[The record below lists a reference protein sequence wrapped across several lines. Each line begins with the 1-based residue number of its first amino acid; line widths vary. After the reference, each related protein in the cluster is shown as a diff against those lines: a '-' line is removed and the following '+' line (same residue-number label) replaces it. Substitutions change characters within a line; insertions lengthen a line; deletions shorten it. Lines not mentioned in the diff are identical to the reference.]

1 MMTSKQAPE
10 REEIESLLP
19 WHAAGTLNRSD
30 AERVER
36 ALATDRELAHRFELV
51 REELAETIHLN
62 ETLGAP
68 SSRAMER
75 LFAKIDAEAPVTRS
89 TTRTVASVSLATRI
103 SDFIASLSPRTL
115 AYSTGVAALAIL
127 LQAGVITGV
136 LINDRSGL
144 YETASHGSGPYRDVS
159 GAPID
164 DGAQAWIR
172 FAPGATAADI
182 TKLLENNKAA
192 LVGGPA
198 AGGMYRVRVA
208 ATGLPKE
215 ELARIVKRLQEDKS
229 VAFAAP
235 AN

>member
-10 REEIESLLP
+10 REEIEALLP
-19 WHAAGTLNRSD
+19 WHAAGTLSRSD

-36 ALATDRELAHRFELV
+36 ALSTDRELARRFELV

-75 LFAKIDAEAPVTRS
+75 LFAKIDAEAPVARS
-89 TTRTVASVSLATRI
+89 VKTSVASVSLATRI

-115 AYSTGVAALAIL
+115 AYSTGAAAFAIL

-136 LINDRSGL
+136 LLNEQNGIYN
-144 YETASHGSGPYRDVS
+144 TASHGDTGYRGAGPVAEGS
-159 GAPID
+159 
-164 DGAQAWIR
+164 QLWIQFR
-172 FAPGATAADI
+172 PEASAADV
-182 TKLLENNKAA
+182 TKLLEDNKVS

-208 ATGLPKE
+208 ATAIPKE
-215 ELARIVKRLQEDKS
+215 ELARIVKRLQDDKA

>member
-1 MMTSKQAPE
+1 MMTTSKQAPE

-19 WHAAGTLNRSD
+19 WHAAGTLSRSD

-36 ALATDRELAHRFELV
+36 ALATDQELARRFELV

-75 LFAKIDAEAPVTRS
+75 LFAKIDAEPVR
-89 TTRTVASVSLATRI
+89 RQSVSTVSVGIAARI
-103 SDFIASLSPRTL
+103 AEFLTSLSPRTL
-115 AYSTGVAALAIL
+115 AFSAGAAAFALL
-127 LQAGVITGV
+127 LQAGVIAAV
-136 LINDRSGL
+136 LVGDKNAG
-144 YETASHGSGPYRDVS
+144 YQTASHGPTATAE
-159 GAPID
+159 GAH
-164 DGAQAWIR
+164 ALIR
-172 FAPGATAADI
+172 FAPNATAADI
-182 TKLLENNKAA
+182 TKLLEGNQAT
-192 LVGGPA
+192 LVSGPA
-198 AGGMYRVRVA
+198 AGGIYRVRVA
-208 ATGLPKE
+208 VTGLPKE

>member
-75 LFAKIDAEAPVTRS
+75 LFAKIDAEAPVARS
-89 TTRTVASVSLATRI
+89 ATRTVASVSLATRI

-115 AYSTGVAALAIL
+115 AFSTGAAALAIL

-144 YETASHGSGPYRDVS
+144 YQTASHGEYRGGGPV
-159 GAPID
+159 D

-215 ELARIVKRLQEDKS
+215 ELARIVKRLQEDKAI
-229 VAFAAP
+229 AFASP

>member
-19 WHAAGTLNRSD
+19 WHAAGTLSRSD

-36 ALATDRELAHRFELV
+36 ALATDQELARRFALV

-75 LFAKIDAEAPVTRS
+75 LFAKIDAEPARRQSVS
-89 TTRTVASVSLATRI
+89 AASVGIASRI
-103 SDFIASLSPRTL
+103 ADFINGLSPRTL
-115 AYSTGVAALAIL
+115 AWSTGAAAFALL
-127 LQAGVITGV
+127 LQAGVIATV
-136 LINDRSGL
+136 LVGERGAG
-144 YETASHGSGPYRDVS
+144 YQTASHGDSATASP
-159 GAPID
+159 
-164 DGAQAWIR
+164 GAQALIR
-172 FAPGATAADI
+172 FAPEATAADI
-182 TKLLENNKAA
+182 TKLLESNKAT
-192 LVGGPA
+192 LVSGPA
-198 AGGMYRVRVA
+198 AGGIYRVRVA

-215 ELARIVKRLQEDKS
+215 ELARIVKRLQEDKA